1 MHDDRGAPLPTA
13 PPARPL
19 PTALAALAAATA
31 LAVLPLAPA
40 TATTAPADAG
50 ATTYWG
56 SFLVEDGAWA
66 FAPVGPSGRPAVDGT
81 VEGLRLATVADDA
94 EPRPPRDLPSF
105 DALCGD
111 VAPAADQVRVG
122 VVVDAGRP
130 ADLAALPGA
139 ATPPDAPRGAC
150 AQVPEG
156 SVVTAALEDVAALRV
171 EGGVL
176 CAVDGLP
183 RDVCQPAVDLPDA
196 AAAPDE
202 PVAVVLGA
210 APAVAD
216 ASPAEEPS
224 PLAGPLGLAGALA
237 AALAL
242 SAGVAVAARSLLRRR
257 GAAGR

>member
-1 MHDDRGAPLPTA
+1 VHDDRGALLPTA

-19 PTALAALAAATA
+19 LAALTAAAA
-31 LAVLPLAPA
+31 LLALPLAPA
-40 TATTAPADAG
+40 AAATAPEEAG

-105 DALCGD
+105 DALCAD
-111 VAPAADQVRVG
+111 VAPAEGEVRVG

-139 ATPPDAPRGAC
+139 GTPPDAPRGAC

-183 RDVCQPAVDLPDA
+183 RDVCQPAVALPEA
-196 AAAPDE
+196 AVAPDE
-202 PVAVVLGA
+202 PVDVVLGA
-210 APAVAD
+210 APAVPD
-216 ASPAEEPS
+216 AAPAEEPS
-224 PLAGPLGLAGALA
+224 TLAGPLGLAGALA

-242 SAGVAVAARSLLRRR
+242 SAGVAVAARALLRRR
-257 GAAGR
+257 GAARR